1 MEKMLSIYKSSN
13 QTKILSTFLV
23 CILFTQNLFAFS
35 IAYHSLSSELNY
47 SNLDRTAIV
56 LNSNVDEEVSD
67 VKVSKKVAR
76 YTKTQS
82 TPKPP
87 VPAQAETSG
96 FSIGS
101 TDGMVNKF
109 TGDFSYS
116 IPLGDVEGYPLTLQ
130 YSSSNITMNTEAS
143 WVGLGWNFNVG
154 DVSREMRGLPDEF
167 NGEQTVNRTFKQVD
181 ETTVGD
187 KSGFYVGYGP
197 IIGKVFYPNVQVTFL
212 TGKYLNNYIGWGK
225 TYDLSLQGKVSMV
238 VDKIDLSITPQ
249 ASIGFSYDSKRGI
262 GTNKSIGLSGTI
274 GGSYSVGGQLTFGN
288 SFHSR
293 SGLSEKTTSLGLDAG
308 VKMTDQL
315 SSGFDLSA
323 SSSIPYGTRT
333 SVPNVKMNASGSSFS
348 ASLDLFKG
356 RSLTKHQESRI
367 GFTLTEYNNESSVIT
382 NTSHQIIQ
390 PAIGYFHNGKRTQY
404 KSKEN
409 GYTSPL
415 MDFNRSND
423 FEYSEEMKHL
433 AFSFQTNDL
442 FSVNAL
448 GLSGVFRG
456 KRSDIGT
463 YYDPKS
469 KSISEG
475 DGVSLGLGITNV
487 FVPPLT
493 KYQISGSYSTNT
505 GGMTSDNFKNGDN
518 NNVLEFNPEN
528 KSDVF
533 DPSIYFKAVGEMTP
547 EALDDLNTLGGVDP
561 SRIYVTTATSPEGDK
576 FVSLENT
583 LVQTSGTSYA
593 ISNTIN
599 QPEIRYSASYF
610 KPYTATEYTAIES
623 NYISQNLNV
632 FGPTMQ
638 SSVSSIP
645 RVNSASSSNKN
656 LARASNHLSV
666 IETVGIDGM
675 RYVFGTPAYE
685 VLSSQVTF
693 SAQGLTE
700 LSGLTTYVTGDNTV
714 NTTRGI
720 SNYFDKTDVPA
731 YPHSFL
737 LTEMVSSD
745 YVDRLGDGLTMD
757 DMGSYYKFNHTRLY
771 SDTDPYKWKFPMGE
785 NKAMLA
791 KNNLG
796 TDEDDLANYT
806 YGEKEIWYTHSVE
819 SKNMIAEFT
828 LSNRY
833 DGHGVVDENGVINT
847 AKPLKKLDKITIYNR
862 SERLGANGANAKPLQ
877 TIEFEYSYELCKNH
891 PSNEK
896 TLPNQIVSNSGK
908 LTLKAVR
915 SYGGASR
922 EMGIYSYEF
931 TYDSYNNQ
939 NFTYSNVDEWG
950 NYRAQIGTK
959 PNDLYPYATQSSV
972 DANNNSEAWKLIKIK
987 NPMGGTIEVDYESDS
1002 YATVQDNRAMKHID
1016 VYKMTNLI
1024 DFLEIQSNSTWDG
1037 SSEYASNN
1045 FNTNYGSEQTLENS
1059 LSSWTNFDDF
1069 KDLFLTKGKK
1079 DGTYKN
1085 TFGAIDFEMIPNN
1098 VIIFPLDTPI
1108 NSSTNKIAASLIVK
1122 DKYFTNESLKEGKK
1136 EIKEVYFKLMVNAKD
1151 QIKELIPTFGSIMH
1165 DQVDAFNNTLPV
1177 SDDFL
1182 SIGVMPAYNGNYN
1195 YGYVVLDPASESKK
1209 KERKNDQEGSDEELK
1224 KQIQINP
1231 LQKAALEYIRR
1242 NLPDKLYGACAS
1254 CDANSD
1260 LDFAVLFGGNINLEM
1275 NKRNWA
1281 QSFDANTTLRL
1292 FTANNV
1298 KYGGN
1303 GRVKTI
1309 TYKDAWDAISGE
1321 YASIYQW
1328 SYQYGDEHILTYG
1341 NAAFEPRQGID
1352 ESPLYKWDRYVNIAR
1367 RFPDETKFTPTPI
1380 AVELFPAPIVGY
1392 EKVFVVFNSAT
1403 VNGKSV
1409 SEFYTSRQFPFTEIT
1424 SPLDKS
1430 THIDEPSNLLLG
1442 KTTDLYGY
1450 SQGFLIETN
1459 DYHGKPKE
1467 MLLYKIDENNEIH
1480 KQSRTTY
1487 RYADL
1492 GEKVKMIDRNKTIT
1506 AENVSQEI
1514 DIHADSR
1521 KVKNEY
1527 KYRNFGI
1534 ALTIS
1539 MTAPIPPAIP
1549 LLYSIIPMPIISVS
1563 SRTQEFSS
1571 HALIKHINRSAIV
1584 ESIETEYLGSIN
1596 TAKNILYDKYTGNV
1610 ILSSLQDEYDDNL
1623 YSLSYPAHW
1632 YYKELREISG
1642 VENTT
1647 VTSTVT
1653 TDGSLTTTGIDN
1665 LLTPG
1670 DQVKLMNVSGTPTV
1684 WVAKVYPWPL
1694 AGGGLYLMNDNG
1706 TAYTGLTGSHQ
1717 LKIVKT
1723 NRDNRLGETMQ
1734 SVVTKKDPLTITGT
1748 VPNEV
1753 TTITFPTTEVIET
1766 GAISYKD
1773 KNYYK
1778 CINDPEK
1785 PARFNEVLIGSTVN
1799 PYKYGVRGDL
1809 VLDGQYSWQGERS
1822 NETHA
1827 YKTRFDGTYTGTIA
1841 LMYIW
1846 NNNAWEQINT
1856 VNHTNWRKMG
1866 EVTTFNQFGKP
1877 VESRDQ
1883 IKVYSSVVYGY
1894 NNNYELVPV
1903 AQAVNAKEQEIAFD
1917 GFEDYAYLA
1926 NEAVINTSDSHF
1938 DYSKALN
1945 ANVSLETSVRHSG
1958 LKSLKVTAN
1967 NTASVQRKIQSSATC
1982 IAADI
1987 PDPSN
1992 KNVTIDACN
2001 CVKPFEPTPGTYI
2014 VGAWI
2019 RNTDP
2024 LSESPARVRVAI
2036 TGGNTLT
2043 FAPSG
2048 PVIDGWQRLE
2058 GEFNIP
2064 TSGATI
2070 ISVDLVNTSSTE
2082 SVYFDDVR
2090 IHPLLAGMTTVV
2102 YDPATL
2108 LPMATHDGYNFT
2120 TFYNYD
2126 ENLNQVRLRVETVEG
2141 IKTVS
2146 ETESG
2151 GFKSPKQ

>member
-1 MEKMLSIYKSSN
+1 MEAMQSVHSDNKH
-13 QTKILSTFLV
+13 TKILSIFLV
-23 CILFTQNLFAFS
+23 FVLLTQDLLAFAN
-35 IAYHSLSSELNY
+35 ACNVLSEKGTTLNVRHREII
-47 SNLDRTAIV
+47 RTIEKT
-56 LNSNVDEEVSD
+56 EETRD
-67 VKVSKKVAR
+67 VKSPQKVKSTAR
-76 YTKTQS
+76 LQRAS
-82 TPKPP
+82 
-87 VPAQAETSG
+87 ASFGQAETSG

-116 IPLGDVEGYPLTLQ
+116 IPLGDVEGYPLVLQ
-130 YSSSNITMNTEAS
+130 YSSSNITMNTESS

-167 NGEQTVNRTFKQVD
+167 NGEQTVNRTFTQAD
-181 ETTVGD
+181 ETTVGE
-187 KSGFYVGYGP
+187 KSGAYVGYGP

-238 VDKIDLSITPQ
+238 ADKIDLSITPQ

-274 GGSYSVGGQLTFGN
+274 GGSYNAGVQLTFGN
-288 SFHSR
+288 SFHTR
-293 SGLSEKTTSLGLDAG
+293 AGLSEKTISLGLDAG
-308 VKMTDQL
+308 AKMTDKV
-315 SSGFDLSA
+315 SIGIDLSA

-333 SVPNVKMNASGSSFS
+333 SVPSVKMNSSGSSFS

-367 GFTLTEYNNESSVIT
+367 GLTFMEYNNESSVIT
-382 NTSHQIIQ
+382 NANHQIIQ

-404 KSKEN
+404 QSKEN
-409 GYTSPL
+409 GYTTPL

-442 FSVNAL
+442 FSVNTL
-448 GLSGVFRG
+448 GLSGIFRG

-463 YYDPKS
+463 YYDPES
-469 KSISEG
+469 KAISEG
-475 DGVSLGLGITNV
+475 DGVSLGLGITDV
-487 FVPPLT
+487 FTPPLT
-493 KYQISGSYSTNT
+493 KYQISGSYSKNT

-518 NNVLEFNPEN
+518 NNVLEFNAEN

-533 DPSIYFKAVGEMTP
+533 DPAIYFKAVGEMTP

-561 SRIYVTTATSPEGDK
+561 SRIYVTTATVDEK
-576 FVSLENT
+576 KVVKLENT

-593 ISNTIN
+593 ISNTSIN
-599 QPEIRYSASYF
+599 QPETRYSASYF
-610 KPYTATEYTAIES
+610 KPYTAIEYTTIES
-623 NYISQNLNV
+623 NFTSQNLNV
-632 FGPTMQ
+632 FGPAMQ
-638 SSVSSIP
+638 SSVSSIS

-666 IETVGIDGM
+666 IETVATDGM
-675 RYVFGTPAYE
+675 RYVFGIPAYE

-700 LSGLTTYVTGDNTV
+700 LNGLTTYFTGDNTV

-720 SNYFDKTDVPA
+720 SDYYDKTDVPA

-771 SDTDPYKWKFPMGE
+771 SDTDPYRWKFPMGQ
-785 NKAMLA
+785 NQAMLA

-806 YGEKEIWYTHSVE
+806 YGEKEIWYAHSVE

-828 LSNRY
+828 LSDRY
-833 DGHGVVDENGVINT
+833 DGHGVVDENGAINT

-896 TLPNQIVSNSGK
+896 TLPNQTVSNSGK

-931 TYDSYNNQ
+931 TYDSFHNE
-939 NFTYSNVDEWG
+939 NFSYSNIDEWG

-959 PNDLYPYATQSSV
+959 PNDLYPYATQALV
-972 DANNNSEAWKLIKIK
+972 DANNNSKAWKLIKIK

-1037 SSEYASNN
+1037 SSEYAANK
-1045 FNTNYGSEQTLENS
+1045 FNTAYSSEQTLENS
-1059 LSSWTNFDDF
+1059 LSGWTNFDDF

-1085 TFGAIDFEMIPNN
+1085 TFGAIDYEMFPNN
-1098 VIIFPLDTPI
+1098 VVIFPLDTPI
-1108 NSSTNKIAASLIVK
+1108 NSSTDKIAASLIVK
-1122 DKYFTNESLKEGKK
+1122 DKYFTNESLKYGKE
-1136 EIKEVYFKLMVNAKD
+1136 EIKEVYFKLMVTAKD
-1151 QIKELIPTFGSIMH
+1151 GIKELVPTFGSIMH
-1165 DQVDAFNNTLPV
+1165 NQADAFNNTLPV
-1177 SDDFL
+1177 SDEFL
-1182 SIGVMPAYNGNYN
+1182 SIGVMPAYSGNYN
-1195 YGYVVLDPASESKK
+1195 YGYVVLDPANESKSK
-1209 KERKNDQEGSDEELK
+1209 DKGNDKDIE

-1275 NKRNWA
+1275 NKRDWA

-1292 FTANNV
+1292 FTAKDV

-1321 YASIYQW
+1321 YASTYQW
-1328 SYQYGDEHILTYG
+1328 SYQYGDDAFLTYG

-1352 ESPLYKWDRYVNIAR
+1352 ESPLYQWDRYVNIAR
-1367 RFPDETKFTPTPI
+1367 KFPDETKFTPTPI
-1380 AVELFPAPIVGY
+1380 AVELFPAPVIGY

-1409 SEFYTSRQFPFTEIT
+1409 SEFYTSRQFPFTEHT
-1424 SPLDKS
+1424 SNLDKS

-1450 SQGFLIETN
+1450 SQGFLIQTN
-1459 DYHGKPKE
+1459 DFHGKPKE

-1487 RYADL
+1487 NYAGL
-1492 GEKVKMIDRNKTIT
+1492 GETVKMMDRNKMIT
-1506 AENVSQEI
+1506 TENVSQEI

-1549 LLYSIIPMPIISVS
+1549 VLFSIIPMPIISVS
-1563 SRTQEFSS
+1563 SRTEEFNS

-1596 TAKNILYDKYTGNV
+1596 TAKNMLYDKYTGNV
-1610 ILSSLQDEYDDNL
+1610 ILSSLQDEYDDEL

-1748 VPNEV
+1748 APNEV

-1773 KNYYK
+1773 KNYYN

-1809 VLDGQYSWQGERS
+1809 VMDGQYSWQGERS

-1841 LMYIW
+1841 PMYIW

-1856 VNHTNWRKMG
+1856 VNHDNWRKMG

-1926 NEAVINTSDSHF
+1926 NESVINTSDSHF
-1938 DYSKALN
+1938 DYKTALN
-1945 ANVSLETSVRHSG
+1945 GNITLETSVRHSG
-1958 LKSLKVTAN
+1958 LKSLKVAAN
-1967 NTASVQRKIQSSATC
+1967 NTASVQKKIQSSATC
-1982 IAADI
+1982 IAADV

-2024 LSESPARVRVAI
+2024 LTASPARVRVAI
-2036 TGGNTLT
+2036 TGGLTLT

-2070 ISVDLVNTSSTE
+2070 ISVDLMNTSSTQA
-2082 SVYFDDVR
+2082 VYFDDLR

>member
-1 MEKMLSIYKSSN
+1 MQSIKNQKKHTRALS
-13 QTKILSTFLV
+13 LFLV
-23 CILFTQNLFAFS
+23 FVLFTQDLLAFQYACNVLS
-35 IAYHSLSSELNY
+35 KPLSS
-47 SNLDRTAIV
+47 SNKSVVR
-56 LNSNVDEEVSD
+56 SVDSASTQPVKMD
-67 VKVSKKVAR
+67 VVKKGKSLTKVQRA
-76 YTKTQS
+76 
-82 TPKPP
+82 PK
-87 VPAQAETSG
+87 PAQAETSG

-116 IPLGDVEGYPLTLQ
+116 IPLGDVEGYPMVLQ
-130 YSSSNITMNTEAS
+130 YSSSNITMNTESS

-181 ETTVGD
+181 DGTVGT
-187 KSGFYVGYGP
+187 KKGVYVGGGLVLGGFFMP
-197 IIGKVFYPNVQVTFL
+197 SGDISLMKGR
-212 TGKYLNNYIGWGK
+212 YLNTYILQAS
-225 TYDLSLQGKVSMV
+225 TYDLNLGAGVSMGSSSHNLGL
-238 VDKIDLSITPQ
+238 D
-249 ASIGFSYDSKRGI
+249 AGIGYSYDSKRGI
-262 GTNKSIGLSGTI
+262 GTNKSFGFSATFGDF
-274 GGSYSVGGQLTFGN
+274 GDAHFTFGN
-288 SFHSR
+288 NFHTR
-293 SGLSEKTTSLGLDAG
+293 AGLTEKTRDLGLTVG
-308 VKMTDQL
+308 
-315 SSGFDLSA
+315 SIGSYGA
-323 SSSIPYGTRT
+323 SSYVPYGTRT
-333 SVPNVKMNASGSSFS
+333 SVPSVKLNSSGVSFNLSYDRFNAVAS
-348 ASLDLFKG
+348 ASANVGYQFRLGTRRAAYFNYNAVSTNLD
-356 RSLTKHQESRI
+356 
-367 GFTLTEYNNESSVIT
+367 N
-382 NTSHQIIQ
+382 QIIQ
-390 PAIGYFHNGKRTQY
+390 PAIGYFHNGKREQFN
-404 KSKEN
+404 EN
-409 GYTSPL
+409 VTEKTTTTPL

-423 FEYSEEMKHL
+423 FEFSEQMSNL
-433 AFSFQTNDL
+433 AFSFQTYDV
-442 FSVNAL
+442 FVVNAL
-448 GLSGVFRG
+448 GNGETFRA
-456 KRSDIGT
+456 KRDDIGT
-463 YYDPKS
+463 YYDPTS
-469 KSISEG
+469 KSENTGAGLNVGYGNIAASTGAKVQISANVPVNKG
-475 DGVSLGLGITNV
+475 GIT
-487 FVPPLT
+487 
-493 KYQISGSYSTNT
+493 SE
-505 GGMTSDNFKNGDN
+505 NFKNGDN
-518 NNVLEFNPEN
+518 NVLEFNSES
-528 KSDVF
+528 KGDLF
-533 DPSIYFKAVGEMTP
+533 DQAIYFKGVGEMTP
-547 EALDDLNTLGGVDP
+547 EAQNDLNTLGGVDP
-561 SRIYVTTATSPEGDK
+561 SRIYVTKSTDGKSVA
-576 FVSLENT
+576 LESK
-583 LVQTSGTSYA
+583 LVQTSGTTYTINNAS
-593 ISNTIN
+593 IN
-599 QPEIRYSASYF
+599 QPETRYSASYF

-623 NYISQNLNV
+623 NYLSQNLNV
-632 FGPTMQ
+632 FGPSMQ
-638 SSVSSIP
+638 SSISSIP
-645 RVNSASSSNKN
+645 RINSASSSNKN

-666 IETVGIDGM
+666 IETVSTDGM
-675 RYVFGTPAYE
+675 RYTFGIPAYE

-693 SAQGLTE
+693 CAKGMTETNGLT
-700 LSGLTTYVTGDNTV
+700 SYSTGDNTV
-714 NTTRGI
+714 NNNRGV
-720 SNYFDKTDVPA
+720 SHYFDKTDVPS

-771 SDTDPYKWKFPMGE
+771 SDTDPYKWKFPMGV
-785 NKAMLA
+785 NQAMLA

-828 LSNRY
+828 VSNRY
-833 DGHGVVDENGVINT
+833 DGHGVVDENGAINT

-896 TLPNQIVSNSGK
+896 TIAGQTISNSGK

-915 SYGGASR
+915 SYGGVSR

-959 PNDLYPYATQSSV
+959 PNDLFPYATQTLV
-972 DANNNSEAWKLIKIK
+972 DANNNSKAWKLIKIK

-1037 SSEYASNN
+1037 SSAYASNN
-1045 FNTNYGSEQTLENS
+1045 FNTDYGSEQTLENS

-1079 DGTYKN
+1079 NGTYKN
-1085 TFGAIDFEMIPNN
+1085 TFGALDLEMIPNN
-1098 VIIFPLDTPI
+1098 VVIFPLDTPI
-1108 NSSTNKIAASLIVK
+1108 ASSTDKTTASILVK
-1122 DKYFTNESLKEGKK
+1122 DKYFTNESLKYGKK
-1136 EIKEVYFKLMVNAKD
+1136 EIKEVYFKLLVNA
-1151 QIKELIPTFGSIMH
+1151 QTEIEEMIPTFGNIMLNNQTDVFH
-1165 DQVDAFNNTLPV
+1165 NTLPV

-1182 SIGVMPAYNGNYN
+1182 SIGVMPAYGGNYN
-1195 YGYVVLDPASESKK
+1195 YGYVVLDPANESKK
-1209 KERKNDQEGSDEELK
+1209 KDKGNDNDVDG
-1224 KQIQINP
+1224 QIQINP
-1231 LQKAALEYIRR
+1231 LQKSALEYIRR
-1242 NLPDKLYGACAS
+1242 NLPDKVYGTCAM
-1254 CDANSD
+1254 CIGNPL
-1260 LDFAVLFGGNINLEM
+1260 LDFAVLFGGNINLSM
-1275 NKRNWA
+1275 DKLGWA
-1281 QSFDANTTLRL
+1281 QSFKANTTLRL
-1292 FTANNV
+1292 FTQNDI

-1309 TYKDAWDAISGE
+1309 TYKDAWDDISGE
-1321 YASIYQW
+1321 YVSSYQW
-1328 SYQYGDEHILTYG
+1328 SYKYSDDDVLTYG

-1352 ESPLYKWDRYVNIAR
+1352 ESPLYKWDRYIEIHKK
-1367 RFPDETKFTPTPI
+1367 FPDETKFTPTPI
-1380 AVELFPAPIVGY
+1380 AVDLFPAPVIGY
-1392 EKVFVVFNSAT
+1392 EKVFVIFNSAT
-1403 VNGKSV
+1403 VNGLS
-1409 SEFYTSRQFPFTEIT
+1409 SSDFYTSRQYPFTET
-1424 SPLDKS
+1424 PSPLDKS
-1430 THIDEPSNLLLG
+1430 THIDDPSNLLTG
-1442 KTTDLYGY
+1442 RTTDLYGY

-1487 RYADL
+1487 HYANL
-1492 GEKVKMIDRNKTIT
+1492 GETVKMIDRNKTIT
-1506 AENVSQEI
+1506 SENVAQEI

-1521 KVKNEY
+1521 KVD
-1527 KYRNFGI
+1527 NFFKHQTFG
-1534 ALTIS
+1534 LSVTVTI
-1539 MTAPIPPAIP
+1539 MPFF
-1549 LLYSIIPMPIISVS
+1549 LLPMPMYM
-1563 SRTQEFSS
+1563 RTERIQQFNS

-1596 TAKNILYDKYTGNV
+1596 TAQNMLYDKYTGNV

-1642 VENTT
+1642 VENTII
-1647 VTSTVT
+1647 TSTVT
-1653 TDGSLTTTGIDN
+1653 TDGSLTSTGIDN
-1665 LLTPG
+1665 SLTPG

-1766 GAISYKD
+1766 GAITYKD

-1778 CINDPEK
+1778 CNYDPEK
-1785 PARFNEVLIGSTVN
+1785 PARYNEVVIGSTVN
-1799 PYKYGVRGDL
+1799 PYKFGTRGDL
-1809 VLDGQYSWQGERS
+1809 VMDGQYSWQGERS

-1827 YKTRFDGTYTGTIA
+1827 YKTRFDGAYLGTIA
-1841 LMYIW
+1841 PMYTW

-1856 VNHTNWRKMG
+1856 VNHANWRKMG

-1926 NEAVINTSDSHF
+1926 NEAVINVSDSHF
-1938 DYSKALN
+1938 DYKTALN
-1945 ANVSLETSVRHSG
+1945 TNITLETSVRHSG
-1958 LKSLKVTAN
+1958 LKSLKVAAN
-1967 NTASVQRKIQSSATC
+1967 NTASVQKKIQSSATC
-1982 IAADI
+1982 IAADV

-2024 LSESPARVRVAI
+2024 LTASPARVRVAI

-2064 TSGATI
+2064 SSGATI
-2070 ISVDLVNTSSTE
+2070 ISVDLVNTSSQTA
-2082 SVYFDDVR
+2082 VYFDDLR